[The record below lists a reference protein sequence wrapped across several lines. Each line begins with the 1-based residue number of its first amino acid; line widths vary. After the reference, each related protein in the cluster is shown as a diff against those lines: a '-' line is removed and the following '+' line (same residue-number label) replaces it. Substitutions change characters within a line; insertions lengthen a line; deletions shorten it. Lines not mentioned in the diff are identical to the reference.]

1 VVAAKNIGITGV
13 LAPVK
18 SCNDANCP
26 YHGYLKV
33 RGIILESKVYQMRSK
48 NMVVV
53 EREYTFYNKKYQRY
67 ERRRSRIHA
76 HLPPC
81 VDVNIGDVVLIG
93 ESRPIAKSVS
103 FVVLGRRL

>member
-1 VVAAKNIGITGV
+1 M
-13 LAPVK
+13 
-18 SCNDANCP
+18 SCP
-26 YHGYLKV
+26 YHGHLKV
-33 RGIILESKVYQMRSK
+33 RGIILESKVFQMRSK

-53 EREYTFYNKKYQRY
+53 EREYVFYNKKYQRY

-81 VDVNIGDVVLIG
+81 VDVSTGDVVLIG

-103 FVVLGRRL
+103 FVVLGRKV